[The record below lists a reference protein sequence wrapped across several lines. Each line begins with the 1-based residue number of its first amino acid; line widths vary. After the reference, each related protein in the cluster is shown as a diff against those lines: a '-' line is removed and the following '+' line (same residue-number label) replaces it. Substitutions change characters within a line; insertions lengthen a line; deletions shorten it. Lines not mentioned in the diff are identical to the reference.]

1 MEPVRGHFDGPVLL
15 TRDTIF
21 YGTVVG
27 DMTIAPGVHLEL
39 MGSVIGNLIV
49 EDGATASVRGIV
61 SEAVINRGG
70 SVEVFGAVG
79 SITGTERSHINPGA
93 RVES

>member
-1 MEPVRGHFDGPVLL
+1 
-15 TRDTIF
+15 
-21 YGTVVG
+21 
-27 DMTIAPGVHLEL
+27 

-61 SEAVINRGG
+61 SQAVINRGG

-93 RVES
+93 GWSLEQARRGRTRPPASLNATQVGARDGLGRRYSPSG